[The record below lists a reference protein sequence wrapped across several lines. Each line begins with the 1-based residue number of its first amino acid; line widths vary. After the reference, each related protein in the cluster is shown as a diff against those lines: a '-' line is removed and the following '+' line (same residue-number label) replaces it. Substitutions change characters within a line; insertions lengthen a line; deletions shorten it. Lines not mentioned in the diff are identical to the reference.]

1 MTYRSITGKFA
12 KPNYYSIDITKM
24 LSKKPAVYQSKF
36 DAKGQK
42 AMAILIDRI
51 RKNVPFDTSIEGAN
65 EVYQDL
71 IKSFT
76 RTPNEKGEYLY
87 EDDAYEAPLKSLA
100 LRQSTL
106 VDIAEAVR
114 AGFDKVCGALTAPQV
129 KNIKIY
135 NIQAENEQFYKLCEK
150 VNKLKADLIEFIDNL
165 AEKENK
171 VIETEDKVILRLDE
185 DENKVYDKA
194 IKALSKAETLKIKT
208 IDDMEKHKVKNQE
221 TAKKHGVGSAY
232 RILHEPLE
240 PLTPECYKEFFP
252 DYQLYEE

>member
-1 MTYRSITGKFA
+1 M
-12 KPNYYSIDITKM
+12 
-24 LSKKPAVYQSKF
+24 
-36 DAKGQK
+36 
-42 AMAILIDRI
+42 
-51 RKNVPFDTSIEGAN
+51 
-65 EVYQDL
+65 
-71 IKSFT
+71 
-76 RTPNEKGEYLY
+76 
-87 EDDAYEAPLKSLA
+87 
-100 LRQSTL
+100 
-106 VDIAEAVR
+106 
-114 AGFDKVCGALTAPQV
+114 
-129 KNIKIY
+129 
-135 NIQAENEQFYKLCEK
+135 
-150 VNKLKADLIEFIDNL
+150 IEFIDNL

>member
-1 MTYRSITGKFA
+1 MTYRSITGNA
-12 KPNYYSIDITKM
+12 KPNYYRIDITKM
-24 LSKKPAVYQSKF
+24 VSKKPAVYQSKF

-129 KNIKIY
+129 KNIK
-135 NIQAENEQFYKLCEK
+135 NIQKSFKEIFMRDDISVEQTREMMKRYKEIEK
-150 VNKLKADLIEFIDNL
+150 IIGQNIRALREKAGM
-165 AEKENK
+165 
-171 VIETEDKVILRLDE
+171 TQ
-185 DENKVYDKA
+185 
-194 IKALSKAETLKIKT
+194 ETLAAKLQLEGCDITRSAVAKIEVGQRHLYPDE
-208 IDDMEKHKVKNQE
+208 IHLI
-221 TAKKHGVGSAY
+221 KK
-232 RILHEPLE
+232 ILNVSYDEI
-240 PLTPECYKEFFP
+240 F
-252 DYQLYEE
+252 DIQLHF